1 MSVVDMELKKHFE
14 ELQAQLVDT
23 RVKMK
28 QIDVQMDSQKKL
40 IQHSTITKSEIT
52 GLPNDV
58 RTYESL
64 GRMFV
69 LRKKSEVEEMLDS
82 KISSGTE
89 RIQSLETNKK
99 YLETSLKERENSLR
113 ELVSQK
119 LQKPK

>member
-1 MSVVDMELKKHFE
+1 MSAVDLELKKHFE
-14 ELQAQLVDT
+14 ELQAQVVDT

-28 QIDVQMDSQKKL
+28 QIDVQMDAQKKL
-40 IQHSTITKSEIT
+40 ITHSTITKSEIV
-52 GLPNDV
+52 GLPEDV
-58 RTYESL
+58 RAYESL

-69 LRKKSEVEEMLDS
+69 LRKKSEIEEMLDS
-82 KISSGTE
+82 KITTGTD
-89 RIQSLETNKK
+89 RMHSLETNKK

>member
-1 MSVVDMELKKHFE
+1 MELKKHFE

>member
-1 MSVVDMELKKHFE
+1 MSAVDLELKKHFE
-14 ELQAQLVDT
+14 ELQAQVVDT

-28 QIDVQMDSQKKL
+28 QIDVQMDQQKKQ
-40 IQHSTITKSEIT
+40 ITHSTITKSEIA
-52 GLPNDV
+52 GLPEDV
-58 RTYESL
+58 RTFESL

-69 LRKKSEVEEMLDS
+69 LRRKSEIEEMLHGR
-82 KISSGTE
+82 ITSGNE
-89 RIQSLETNKK
+89 RIQSLESNKK